1 MHSSH
6 CITHGAR
13 TSSLQQARWRDR
25 EVVPFLN
32 WDSGPVKRK
41 RMDGEDVSGVTVSER
56 ASRAAIRR
64 HRPHQKFPIF
74 LNASE
79 TSDAD
84 VSDAFR
90 RVQTCFQTFSDVA
103 DTSDFQS
110 VGKHLNI
117 PSSVL
122 YPSVFA
128 ITVDLC
134 IRKTSWQNL
143 LPVIRSG
150 RAGLGSAMSNM
161 AASTQVL
168 QWTTCTI

>member
-1 MHSSH
+1 MASIPCAVNNIICNDFTPIVSNL
-6 CITHGAR
+6 R
-13 TSSLQQARWRDR
+13 LQAMLLR
-25 EVVPFLN
+25 
-32 WDSGPVKRK
+32 G
-41 RMDGEDVSGVTVSER
+41 
-56 ASRAAIRR
+56 
-64 HRPHQKFPIF
+64 HQKFPIF

-84 VSDAFR
+84 VSDAFI

-122 YPSVFA
+122 YPSAFA

-168 QWTTCTI
+168 RWTTCKI